1 MTITAGFTGTV
12 FRSRWPEAVI
22 PPMALPQFL
31 LAAADRGDRPA
42 LIDGLTGRVTSYGE
56 FAALMGRVAAGHLR
70 PHVGMVVPLER
81 TTEAMRAIG
90 DRTTTGRVVVKVR

>member
-22 PPMALPQFL
+22 PSMALPQFL

-56 FAALMGRVAAGHLR
+56 FAALMGRVAAGFAARGLR
-70 PHVGMVVPLER
+70 KGQVV
-81 TTEAMRAIG
+81 AILAPN
-90 DRTTTGRVVVKVR
+90 RRNIALRQP